1 MHSTGILHRCRG
13 NTKVQTLQ
21 SSDMPA
27 AQGVGKHPGTN
38 NTAHTCHTRHGNLLP
53 ARHFLGKASYH
64 KVAGEIVGITVI
76 LLQDATPL
84 PSWDEMNSCQ
94 AHPHAEDNSNWDPIK
109 NGFYTIA
116 RIPNI
121 MEAIDCTHIT
131 LRPPAGKEY
140 LFQEPQGIPFNERSD
155 HLLCH
160 HAHEKCAPW
169 IPWLRHGIHPAAVA
183 GP

>member
-1 MHSTGILHRCRG
+1 
-13 NTKVQTLQ
+13 
-21 SSDMPA
+21 MPYQA
-27 AQGVGKHPGTN
+27 WQPSASPELS
-38 NTAHTCHTRHGNLLP
+38 RESLIPHGGRRDSGHL
-53 ARHFLGKASYH
+53 
-64 KVAGEIVGITVI
+64 TVI

-84 PSWDEMNSCQ
+84 PSWDEMNSFQ
-94 AHPHAEDNSNWDPIK
+94 AHPHAEDNSNWDPVK
-109 NGFYTIA
+109 TGFYTIA

-160 HAHEKCAPW
+160 HAHDKCA
-169 IPWLRHGIHPAAVA
+169 L
-183 GP
+183 